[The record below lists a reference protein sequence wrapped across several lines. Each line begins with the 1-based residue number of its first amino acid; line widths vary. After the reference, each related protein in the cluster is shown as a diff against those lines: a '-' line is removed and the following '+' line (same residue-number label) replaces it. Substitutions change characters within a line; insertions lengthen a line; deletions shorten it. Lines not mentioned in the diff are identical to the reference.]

1 MTKLSPEQIKELKCE
16 FSEYLGTFIKKKRM
30 RKNFSRKTLSE
41 KLQISERTLIRYEE
55 GNTMPADLLLLI
67 SFFCEFPMT
76 DYFSLSSDPVKTFNK
91 LIERCVKPASAF
103 SPYAHSGYA
112 KPNNID
118 TETIGVG
125 EKETVSS
132 KPKKKWDLPKFQA
145 HLDVSDV
152 QPFTERE
159 LRVYFMQKKNESKR
173 QLLKTV
179 DTLAENSNNRLLQ
192 SKLKYI
198 ADWFLED
205 CLNDPD
211 LYDQKRLVAYFRLL
225 CKKYDPDH
233 WYEYYEAYEKEY
245 FGSSDYN
252 D

>member
-1 MTKLSPEQIKELKCE
+1 
-16 FSEYLGTFIKKKRM
+16 
-30 RKNFSRKTLSE
+30 
-41 KLQISERTLIRYEE
+41 
-55 GNTMPADLLLLI
+55 
-67 SFFCEFPMT
+67 
-76 DYFSLSSDPVKTFNK
+76 
-91 LIERCVKPASAF
+91 
-103 SPYAHSGYA
+103 
-112 KPNNID
+112 
-118 TETIGVG
+118 
-125 EKETVSS
+125 
-132 KPKKKWDLPKFQA
+132 
-145 HLDVSDV
+145 
-152 QPFTERE
+152 
-159 LRVYFMQKKNESKR
+159 MQKKNESKR